1 MRGTGASQIMPCVR
15 GGMASGSPGTRT
27 GWQVTRRR
35 FATATIVVAVT
46 LWLAAAAPAPAA
58 ASSIFFI
65 RAGNIWVAAPDGSHQ
80 VQLTSDGGSP
90 PYVAVASSKQGS
102 PPVIAWERSF
112 PNSFGT
118 IQTNGTA
125 LALNPGNSQMAGDS
139 PTRTVSL
146 DAGGDRVAFAWGHQ
160 TMFGAVSGPQSIGVD
175 GSSLQEIGADGFG
188 GGSSSV
194 GVTFGDTAG
203 TSLLFD
209 TLTSDYGGESPSSC
223 AHSAYELVRQ
233 VPNPAGS
240 GDANAHPLGFYCGGA
255 GINLLEPAL
264 RPDGQLIVASA
275 QNDTSE
281 ATNPNLASGK
291 PRLVTIPL
299 SGGAGPTDASPVAFI
314 TPDGLSAVNPDFSP
328 DGTEVAFAGPD
339 GIYVVPAGGGQP
351 QKIIDN
357 ASYPAWSPYTLSTPP
372 PPPPPVVHLRLSV
385 TAPGRQRVLEQKGL
399 VAHLTCTVRCVAA
412 AAGGV
417 AIRGH
422 KKPFTTRTVTKTLA
436 SGKQTSITLRLSTS
450 ALRAI
455 AKALRHHIRVRAEV
469 LAVATDAAS
478 ERQQARATFA
488 VHR

>member
-1 MRGTGASQIMPCVR
+1 MPR
-15 GGMASGSPGTRT
+15 GTRT
-27 GWQVTRRR
+27 GRRAIRRR
-35 FATATIVVAVT
+35 FVAATGVIAVM
-46 LWLAAAAPAPAA
+46 LSLAAPAPAA

-65 RAGNIWVAAPDGSHQ
+65 RAGNIWVAAPDGTDQ
-80 VQLTSDGGSP
+80 TQLTSHGGSP

-102 PPVIAWERSF
+102 QPVIAWERSF

-118 IQTNGTA
+118 IHANGTG
-125 LALNPGNSQMAGDS
+125 LALNPGNGQMAGDS

-146 DAGGDRVAFAWGHQ
+146 DASGERLAFAWGHQ
-160 TMFGAVSGPQSIGVD
+160 TIFGAVSGPQSIGIN

-203 TSLLFD
+203 SSLLFD

-240 GDANAHPLGFYCGGA
+240 DNANAHPLAFYCAGA

-264 RPDGQLIVASA
+264 RRDGQLIVASA

-299 SGGAGPTDASPVAFI
+299 PGGAGATDASPIAFI

-351 QKIIDN
+351 HKIIDN

-372 PPPPPVVHLRLSV
+372 PPPAMHLRLRV
-385 TAPGRQRVLEQKGL
+385 TALGRQRVLAQKGL
-399 VAHLTCTVRCVAA
+399 VAQLTCTVRCVAA
-412 AAGGV
+412 TAGEV
-417 AIRGH
+417 AIRGR
-422 KKPFTTRTVTKTLA
+422 KKPFTTKTVTKTLA
-436 SGKQTSITLRLSTS
+436 AGKQTSITLVLSTS
-450 ALRAI
+450 ARHAI
-455 AKALRHHIRVRAEV
+455 AKALRHHARVRAEV
-469 LAVATDAAS
+469 LAVAGDAAG
-478 ERQQARATFA
+478 ERKQATATFT
-488 VHR
+488 VRR